1 MARYTIQSNFH
12 GKAEEQHFTAG
23 MIVEFSDE
31 RAAEINEKLP
41 GFITPFVEVEIPI
54 TTTTN
59 SFDKEPTTNDAELVS
74 IVPTEKSKV
83 ADIRDYLNAQGI
95 AYDDKAKKDELLAL
109 IE

>member
-1 MARYTIQSNFH
+1 MSKYKVLRNFH
-12 GKAEEQHFTAG
+12 GKTEEQHFTAG
-23 MIVEFSDE
+23 MIVDFSDE

-41 GFITPFVEVEIPI
+41 GFITPFVEVEIPT

-74 IVPTEKSKV
+74 IVPTAKSKV
-83 ADIRDYLNAQGI
+83 ADIKAYLDAQGI